1 MATAEPKLPSQL
13 PISQPRHV
21 GKDSPRMEDPLL
33 LTGKVEYGNDI
44 RTPGMLHAAI
54 LRSPHA
60 HARIKS
66 IDTSRAEKLPGV
78 AAVLT
83 GKEVKDWSRPVFG
96 VPEGWTGYALA
107 VEKTH
112 WVGEPVA
119 VIAASDRYIAEDAL
133 ELIDVEYEPL
143 EPVVDALKAGSPS
156 APNVLE
162 GKDSNVA
169 YDRRFVFGDV
179 DGVFASADLIVREQF
194 RWHCSSG
201 NPIETCVCIADWN
214 PFNGMLT
221 LRGGHR
227 SPHLILPALVISLGI
242 PSQ

>member
-1 MATAEPKLPSQL
+1 MAKTEPKLPSQL
-13 PISQPRHV
+13 PITQPRHV

-66 IDTSRAEKLPGV
+66 IVTSRAEKLPGV
-78 AAVLT
+78 VAGLT
-83 GKEVKDWSRPVFG
+83 GQDVKNWSRPVFG

-119 VIAASDRYIAEDAL
+119 VIAASERYIAEDEL
-133 ELIDVEYEPL
+133 ELSQVEY
-143 EPVVDALKAGSPS
+143 
-156 APNVLE
+156 
-162 GKDSNVA
+162 
-169 YDRRFVFGDV
+169 
-179 DGVFASADLIVREQF
+179 Q
-194 RWHCSSG
+194 
-201 NPIETCVCIADWN
+201 
-214 PFNGMLT
+214 
-221 LRGGHR
+221 
-227 SPHLILPALVISLGI
+227 
-242 PSQ
+242 

>member
-1 MATAEPKLPSQL
+1 MATAEPKLTSQL
-13 PISQPRHV
+13 PITQPRYV

-44 RTPGMLHAAI
+44 RTAGMLHAAI

-119 VIAASDRYIAEDAL
+119 VVAASDRYIAEEPLAL
-133 ELIDVEYEPL
+133 VVVEYEPM
-143 EPVVDALKAGSPS
+143 EPVAAALTDRVAAGP
-156 APNVLE
+156 
-162 GKDSNVA
+162 
-169 YDRRFVFGDV
+169 
-179 DGVFASADLIVREQF
+179 
-194 RWHCSSG
+194 
-201 NPIETCVCIADWN
+201 
-214 PFNGMLT
+214 
-221 LRGGHR
+221 
-227 SPHLILPALVISLGI
+227 
-242 PSQ
+242 

>member
-1 MATAEPKLPSQL
+1 MLQAEPRLPSEL
-13 PISQPRHV
+13 PITQPRYV
-21 GKDSPRMEDPLL
+21 GKDSARMEDPLL

-44 RTPGMLHAAI
+44 HSPGMLHAAI

-66 IDTSRAEKLPGV
+66 IDTSRAEKLAGV

-119 VIAASDRYIAEDAL
+119 YIAAGDIYTAEDAL
-133 ELIDVEYEPL
+133 ELI
-143 EPVVDALKAGSPS
+143 
-156 APNVLE
+156 
-162 GKDSNVA
+162 
-169 YDRRFVFGDV
+169 
-179 DGVFASADLIVREQF
+179 
-194 RWHCSSG
+194 
-201 NPIETCVCIADWN
+201 
-214 PFNGMLT
+214 
-221 LRGGHR
+221 
-227 SPHLILPALVISLGI
+227 
-242 PSQ
+242 